1 MEEIAKIVMLR
12 RKKLHLS
19 KQEIKRRTSV
29 SVQQLSNIEN
39 GLNVSVNTL
48 NKILDVLGLKIEL
61 KSKDELIY

>member
-1 MEEIAKIVMLR
+1 MEEIAKIIMLR
-12 RKKLHLS
+12 RKKLRLS
-19 KQEIKRRTSV
+19 KQEIKRRSGV

-61 KSKDELIY
+61 QLKEELNY

>member
-1 MEEIAKIVMLR
+1 MEEIAKIIMLR

-19 KQEIKRRTSV
+19 KQEVKKRSGV

-61 KSKDELIY
+61 QLKDELNY

>member
-1 MEEIAKIVMLR
+1 MEEIAKIIMLR
-12 RKKLHLS
+12 RKKLRLS
-19 KQEIKRRTSV
+19 KQEVKKRSGV

-61 KSKDELIY
+61 KLKDELNY